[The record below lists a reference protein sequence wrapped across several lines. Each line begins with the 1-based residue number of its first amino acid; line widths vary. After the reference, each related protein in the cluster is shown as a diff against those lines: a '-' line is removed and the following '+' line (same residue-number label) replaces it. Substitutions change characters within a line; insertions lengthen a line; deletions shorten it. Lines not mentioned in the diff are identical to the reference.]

1 MTDVETTGAWL
12 SREDL
17 DNARD
22 RLPILYV
29 HAVPVRADDKGIVT
43 HIGLLLR
50 ADSDGGI
57 GQEVVGGRVLYH
69 EKVRDALL
77 RHIESD
83 LGPVALPRIPL
94 SPQPFTVAEF
104 FPTPGVTPFHDPRQ
118 HAVSLAF
125 VVTVMGD
132 CRPQKDALDL
142 SWVTPEEAAV
152 IALGPEMSGS
162 HGVLVRQ
169 ALAHV
174 GFPV

>member
-1 MTDVETTGAWL
+1 M
-12 SREDL
+12 
-17 DNARD
+17 
-22 RLPILYV
+22 
-29 HAVPVRADDKGIVT
+29 T

-83 LGPVALPRIPL
+83 LGPWPCHESPCRPSL
-94 SPQPFTVAEF
+94 SPSPSSSRHRVSRRSTTLAS
-104 FPTPGVTPFHDPRQ
+104 TPSRSPSLSPSWATAARRRTPSTF
-118 HAVSLAF
+118 LA
-125 VVTVMGD
+125 
-132 CRPQKDALDL
+132 
-142 SWVTPEEAAV
+142 TPEEAAA

-169 ALAHV
+169 ALAGV
-174 GFPV
+174 ELPL